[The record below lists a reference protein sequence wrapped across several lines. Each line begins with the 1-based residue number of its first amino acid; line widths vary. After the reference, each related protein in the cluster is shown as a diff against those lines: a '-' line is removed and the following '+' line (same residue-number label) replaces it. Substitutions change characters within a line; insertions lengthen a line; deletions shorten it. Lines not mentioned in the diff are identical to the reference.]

1 MGMICS
7 AWCTCGYE
15 STQVE
20 FGAGMADFNAH
31 CSAPALCRN
40 CQKVVSTEFFASDH
54 KCRSCRGSVGLYAEV
69 RGDSDYE
76 YESGQTWRIDDTR
89 VLYLSYEGNRCP
101 RCRDHSLTF
110 SVTGAFD

>member
-15 STQVE
+15 SAHVE
-20 FGAGMADFNAH
+20 FGAGMADFKTH

-40 CQKVVSTEFFASDH
+40 CRNVVSTEYFASNH
-54 KCRSCRGSVGLYAEV
+54 TCRSCGASVTLYTDE

-76 YESGQTWRIDDTR
+76 YESGQTWRIDDKR
-89 VLYLSYEGNRCP
+89 VLYLSYEGNPCP
-101 RCRDHSLTF
+101 RCRDRNLTF
-110 SVTGAFD
+110 LVTGAFD